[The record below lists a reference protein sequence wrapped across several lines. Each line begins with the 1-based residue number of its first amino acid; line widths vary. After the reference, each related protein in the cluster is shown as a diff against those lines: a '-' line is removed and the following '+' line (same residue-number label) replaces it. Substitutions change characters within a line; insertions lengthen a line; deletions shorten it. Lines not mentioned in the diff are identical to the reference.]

1 MFAEKL
7 AAQFYER
14 FPETFKNAL
23 NFRVELKPL
32 FLKSFQGSRTQ
43 FQSKILVM
51 LRTDVYAGGQTL
63 FEEIKRDT
71 DVLKETFAL

>member
-1 MFAEKL
+1 MFTEKL
-7 AAQFYER
+7 AAQFYET
-14 FPETFKNAL
+14 FSETLKNAL

-51 LRTDVYAGGQTL
+51 LRTDVYVTADLYQY
-63 FEEIKRDT
+63 KRPDKPRI
-71 DVLKETFAL
+71 V